1 MKMTMA
7 EKALARAASLDA
19 VSPNQYVTAKIHMA
33 MMPGN
38 LQTMRRV
45 LAGAGIDENLLKV
58 WDPER
63 FVLILDHN
71 VPPENV
77 ASAEHDKLTRE
88 GARKF

>member
-1 MKMTMA
+1 MMTMA
-7 EKALARAASLDA
+7 EKALARAAGLDA
-19 VSPNQYVTAKIHMA
+19 VSPNQYVTAKIDMA

-63 FVLILDHN
+63 FG
-71 VPPENV
+71 
-77 ASAEHDKLTRE
+77 ASVIRKAEGPGSNPME
-88 GARKF
+88 G